1 MTLKDKLIVWVYHK
15 TNKLESEKITLL
27 EQRRYQAMDSL
38 DLYENLRAEIRIDAW
53 NEFISEFFQ
62 ILLHCDNAKGKKP

>member
-15 TNKLESEKITLL
+15 TNKLESEKISLL

-38 DLYENLRAEIRIDAW
+38 DLYENLRSEIRIDAW
-53 NEFISEFFQ
+53 NEFITEFFQ
-62 ILLHCDNAKGKKP
+62 ILLNCDIRKGK